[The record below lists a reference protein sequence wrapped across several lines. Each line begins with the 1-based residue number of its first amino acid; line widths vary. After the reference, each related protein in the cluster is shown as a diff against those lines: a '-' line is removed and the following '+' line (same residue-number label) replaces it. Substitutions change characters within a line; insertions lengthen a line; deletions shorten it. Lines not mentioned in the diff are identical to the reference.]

1 MGSMKLVSPELTI
14 YTTGYMSIHLA
25 SEDLF
30 MVGSLNISLTV
41 CTTSTQERKSIS
53 AAMKVLQN
61 TLV

>member
-14 YTTGYMSIHLA
+14 YTTGYMSFHLA

-30 MVGSLNISLTV
+30 MVGSLKTPVTV
-41 CTTSTQERKSIS
+41 CTTAAQERKSIS

-61 TLV
+61 TPV